1 MKSVIFALGLLGS
14 FFYSTNLN
22 ASETPLFNDRPIVC
36 MDISQVSNQH
46 SPNVLFH
53 SLRDCL
59 KKRDFWKAAKLNF
72 AANLYGN
79 YDALRVDGEPENI
92 AFNKLRLKAVK
103 DIPIHDYSTFQ
114 QTSEALLRDKKK
126 KNDLCK
132 LMTVIG
138 KPDYHPNYI
147 FKHAEQYT
155 KLVPSINS
163 DKQDSRFW
171 KKVLLNDGHC
181 MQ

>member
-1 MKSVIFALGLLGS
+1 MNRYVFIWGLAFCLFQNIAFAS
-14 FFYSTNLN
+14 DN
-22 ASETPLFNDRPIVC
+22 ATHKGRPIVC

-72 AANLYGN
+72 AADLYGN
-79 YDALRVDGEPENI
+79 YDALRVQGEPEKI

-103 DIPIHDYSTFQ
+103 DIPINDYSTFQ
-114 QTSEALLRDKKK
+114 QTAEALLKDKKK
-126 KNDLCK
+126 KSDLCK

-147 FKHAEQYT
+147 IDHAKQSPNTEV
-155 KLVPSINS
+155 KVLS
-163 DKQDSRFW
+163 DKNSSLLWDR
-171 KKVLLNDGHC
+171 VLNNDAHC
-181 MQ
+181 VES